1 MVARETRL
9 IIKKYISELKKN
21 GLEISKVFLYG
32 SHAYGKPN
40 KDSDIDLVIISPQ
53 FDNSDREK
61 YSAILW
67 LATEVVDYLIEPIG
81 VGEKFFN
88 SNEFSPLLDLV
99 KAKGLEIAA

>member
-1 MVARETRL
+1 MVAKETRL
-9 IIKKYISELKKN
+9 IIKKYISELEKN

-32 SHAYGKPN
+32 SHAYGTPN
-40 KDSDIDLVIISPQ
+40 EDSDIDLVIISPQ
-53 FDNSDREK
+53 FDDVNREK

-88 SNEFSPLLDLV
+88 SNRFSPLLDLV
-99 KAKGLEIAA
+99 KSKGLEIAA